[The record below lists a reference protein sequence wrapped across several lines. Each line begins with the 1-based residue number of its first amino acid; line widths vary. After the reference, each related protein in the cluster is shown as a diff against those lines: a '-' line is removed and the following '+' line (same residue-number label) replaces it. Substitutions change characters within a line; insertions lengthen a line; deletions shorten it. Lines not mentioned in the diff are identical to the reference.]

1 LAEALDDKAARALL
15 VGGETTQ
22 EATQEATQET
32 TQEGVQGRILALLR
46 SRPAM
51 TRRELAEHIGLSVDG
66 IKYHLDKLRA
76 AGIIRHVG
84 PTKAGQWEILK

>member
-1 LAEALDDKAARALL
+1 
-15 VGGETTQ
+15 
-22 EATQEATQET
+22 
-32 TQEGVQGRILALLR
+32 
-46 SRPAM
+46 M